1 MHKYLEH
8 YVIGKGYEDLT
19 ELGQQTKKMANK
31 VIEVG
36 LTPVEGYFGS
46 EITLYYPGL
55 YAGTTD
61 LVCMHNDMETIVDF
75 KQSNRPKKRE
85 WIDDYFLQLSAYAM
99 AHNILFNTQIAKGVI
114 MMCSKDNYY
123 QEFVVEGS
131 EFQKYKHNFLRRV
144 DEYYKLRNEKTK

>member
-46 EITLYYPGL
+46 SNLWYIK
-55 YAGTTD
+55 D
-61 LVCMHNDMETIVDF
+61 TI
-75 KQSNRPKKRE
+75 P
-85 WIDDYFLQLSAYAM
+85 LSKLKYL
-99 AHNILFNTQIAKGVI
+99 LFSANKI
-114 MMCSKDNYY
+114 
-123 QEFVVEGS
+123 VE
-131 EFQKYKHNFLRRV
+131 
-144 DEYYKLRNEKTK
+144 